1 MLLLPTLFHQIFIGS
16 ESIANEKRINDLYKL
31 QLQRGS
37 YDDDHHII
45 SGMFSKEM
53 ITVFLTF
60 LNKPIFGAK
69 MQMVKDS
76 KRKENSMKVRPH
88 RLKITQNVAFD
99 YGIFHIFFSFL
110 N

>member
-45 SGMFSKEM
+45 SGMSSKEM
-53 ITVFLTF
+53 MTVFFEISKLAD
-60 LNKPIFGAK
+60 FGAK
-69 MQMVKDS
+69 IQIF
-76 KRKENSMKVRPH
+76 KENPWKVRLAMFENY
-88 RLKITQNVAFD
+88 LKCSIR
-99 YGIFHIFFSFL
+99 IFQF
-110 N
+110 